1 MTVTERVHGLDA
13 LRAFALLLGIVLH
26 SALPYLLPPGAWAVG
41 TTQPTLFLGWLVYYL
56 HSFRLEVFFLMA
68 GFFAALTVG
77 RRGAAAFVRD
87 RARRILLVLVVALYP
102 MKFLLGSLW
111 MIGGRKT
118 GWLVQ
123 ALPPEVASL
132 PWYVLGIGGIVREA
146 WPDISL
152 THLWFLYYLA
162 CVSGVFVAARW
173 VLAGRMASETQLQRV
188 DALFRRAA
196 SSQLAPLLL
205 AALVTPV
212 LAMMTGTDIDT
223 PDRTLAWSMPVM
235 TLYTFFF
242 TLGWWLYRNA
252 DLLNVFARRWWLLL
266 VAGLVVSLV
275 ASAGV
280 GVRIAGGPWVL
291 AHAIEMRWAT
301 SFGTSLT
308 MVLSVFGWLGCFVRF
323 FHQPSARIRY
333 VADASYWVYV
343 THLPLVVAL
352 QIWWADS
359 GMPWWVQVPLVN
371 VVTLAVLLASYHVC
385 VRFTWV
391 GAWLN
396 GPRWPRSRTLPSR
409 SLWSSR
415 SSE

>member
-1 MTVTERVHGLDA
+1 MSTTERVHGLDA

-26 SALPYLLPPGAWAVG
+26 SALPYVLPPGAWAVG
-41 TTQPTLFLGWLVYYL
+41 TTNMTLLLGWLVYYL
-56 HSFRLEVFFLMA
+56 HSFRLEAFFLMA
-68 GFFAALTVG
+68 GFFAALVVG
-77 RRGAAAFVRD
+77 RRGTAAFVRD
-87 RARRILLVLVVALYP
+87 RVQRILLVLVVALYP
-102 MKFLLGSLW
+102 MKFVLASLW

-118 GWLVQ
+118 GWLAQ
-123 ALPPEVASL
+123 ALPPELASL
-132 PWYVLGIGGIVREA
+132 PWYVLGIGGIVRES

-173 VLAGRMASETQLQRV
+173 LLAGRIASETRLQRA
-188 DALFRRAA
+188 DAGFRRVVA
-196 SSQLAPLLL
+196 SRLAPLVL

-223 PDRTLAWSMPVM
+223 PDRSLAWSVPVM
-235 TLYTFFF
+235 ALYAVFF

-266 VAGLVVSLV
+266 ATGLLVSLV

-280 GVRIAGGPWVL
+280 GARLAGGTW
-291 AHAIEMRWAT
+291 ATEHALGMRWAT
-301 SFGTSLT
+301 SLGTSLT
-308 MVLSVFGWLGCFVRF
+308 MMLSVFGWLGLFVRF
-323 FHQPSARIRY
+323 FNQPSAGIRY
-333 VADASYWVYV
+333 VADASYWIYV

-359 GMPWWVQVPLVN
+359 GLPWWVQVPLVN
-371 VVTLAVLLASYHVC
+371 VVAFAVLLASYHAC
-385 VRFTWV
+385 VRFTWL

-396 GPRWPRSRTLPSR
+396 GRRWPRQPAAVE
-409 SLWSSR
+409 SSR
-415 SSE
+415 